1 MAGYKMYG
9 VSKTDGTVTL
19 CRAKDPANCPYHTEG
34 SHKEMTENQ
43 ANEWN
48 EHVAA
53 ENAAGERALSKAKKP
68 VVNIVAEVMDSRDRA
83 AEVNR
88 VRNAMEANRRENY
101 TAASRWLSEHSAGIA
116 EDAMVDYN
124 DCVEN
129 GGAPESVR
137 RTVSRI
143 ELSAD
148 GKNDPRHLTA
158 RWLMDG
164 PADGE
169 TVDHAAEAGFL
180 VGNMEDVIDGKRR
193 DFDEAN
199 VGVEL
204 SVGSRAAY
212 AEAGDMYEQPIV
224 LHPSPSGEAAQAFTE
239 AYSGVEGRGDS
250 KKYAKYYRS
259 GDDVSVTLENW
270 SDDGYMA
277 ETTIDYR
284 DGEPRSAVVAL
295 KEQGGSSYHQNP
307 TTVVRLGEPSGD
319 MAFDAC
325 ETAKRVDEATRKLAV
340 DYGY

>member
-9 VSKTDGTVTL
+9 VSKTDGTVTP

-101 TAASRWLSEHSAGIA
+101 S
-116 EDAMVDYN
+116 MVYSPDY
-124 DCVEN
+124 VET

-158 RWLMDG
+158 RWLMDE

-239 AYSGVEGRGDS
+239 AYNGVEGRGDS

-284 DGEPRSAVVAL
+284 DGEPRSAVVTL